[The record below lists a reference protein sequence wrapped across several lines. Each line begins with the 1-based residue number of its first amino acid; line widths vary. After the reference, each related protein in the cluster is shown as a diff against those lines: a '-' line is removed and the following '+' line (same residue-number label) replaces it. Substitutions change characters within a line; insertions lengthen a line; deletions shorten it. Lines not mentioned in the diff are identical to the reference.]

1 MQSPLTLKKFSVL
14 MAAGSKVLTADG
26 IAHEGKLWIVP
37 KWHTYIDGTT
47 RPELMIRFDNLE
59 HQNRAIDHDY
69 TLNLPIPQ
77 SVLDGL
83 SSEGYETL
91 SGDNTPLYNQEIRTI
106 H

>member
-1 MQSPLTLKKFSVL
+1 MQSPLMLKKFSVL
-14 MAAGSKVLTADG
+14 MVAWSKVLTVDG

-37 KWHTYIDGTT
+37 KWRTYIDGTT

-59 HQNRAIDHDY
+59 HQKRAIDHDY
-69 TLNLPIPQ
+69 TLNLPMPQ

-91 SGDNTPLYNQEIRTI
+91 SEDNTPLYNQEIRTI